1 MEPFQI
7 RVPDEVLDDLRWRV
21 AATRWPR
28 ELPADRAD
36 RGDST
41 RENTGNGVGDAW
53 SHGTETGLLR
63 DLLAY
68 WEKQFDWR
76 AVERRLN
83 ARSQFTADVAG
94 GRVHFLL
101 EKGDGPDPF
110 PLVITHGWPSSFLEM
125 ERLSW
130 LLAHPDNPADAF
142 DVVVPSLPGF
152 GFSDPPAAGEALSP
166 RTADRWAVLMRD
178 VLGYTRFGAVG
189 GDIGAGVTT
198 RLGMQHP
205 ELVVGIHVD
214 PDGVAQATPYLTDPD
229 AAPPLSEAERSY
241 LAADGAWVAEHG
253 GYAHLQ
259 GTRPRTLAFGLT
271 DSPAGLAA
279 YLVEKFRAWSDCGG
293 DVLSRFDRDDLLATV
308 TLYWVTDTIGSSFL
322 PYYDGRHRG
331 EPAPRL
337 RVDVPVAV
345 ALWHEPNLTAPPR
358 ELAER
363 AMNVTRWTQMP
374 RGGHFAAAE
383 EPELLA
389 EDIRTFF
396 RPLRTRTSRR
406 S

>member
-1 MEPFQI
+1 MEPFEI
-7 RVPDEVLDDLRWRV
+7 RVPDQVLDDLRQRI

-28 ELPADRAD
+28 ELPADRLPAD
-36 RGDST
+36 GGDGW
-41 RENTGNGVGDAW
+41 R
-53 SHGTETGLLR
+53 HGAEAGLMR
-63 DLLAY
+63 DLIAY
-68 WEKQFDWR
+68 WDKEFDWR

-83 ARSQFTADVAG
+83 ARDQFTADVYR
-94 GRVHFLL
+94 GRLHFLL
-101 EKGDGPDPF
+101 EKGQGADPF

-130 LLAHPDNPADAF
+130 LLAHPDDPADAF

-152 GFSDPPAAGEALSP
+152 GFSDPPAADEALSQ
-166 RTADRWAVLMRD
+166 RTADRWAALMRD
-178 VLGYTRFGAVG
+178 VLGYRRFGAVG

-205 ELVVGIHVD
+205 DLVVGIHVD
-214 PDGVAQATPYLTDPD
+214 PDGVAQAMPYLTDPD
-229 AAPPLSEAERSY
+229 PGQLSEAERRY
-241 LAADGAWVAEHG
+241 LEANTAWDREQG

-271 DSPAGLAA
+271 DSPVGLAA
-279 YLVEKFRAWSDCGG
+279 YVVEKFRAWSDCGG
-293 DVLSRFDRDDLLATV
+293 DVLTRFDRDELLATV
-308 TLYWVTDTIGSSFL
+308 TLYWVTGTIGSSFL
-322 PYYDGRHRG
+322 PYYDGRHRS

-345 ALWHEPNLTAPPR
+345 ALWHEPDLSPPPR

-389 EDIRTFF
+389 QDIRDFF
-396 RPLRTRTSRR
+396 RPLRG
-406 S
+406 

>member
-1 MEPFQI
+1 MEPFEI
-7 RVPDEVLDDLRWRV
+7 RVPDEVLDDLRQRI

-28 ELPADRAD
+28 ELPADHD
-36 RGDST
+36 PGGGW
-41 RENTGNGVGDAW
+41 NHGV
-53 SHGTETGLLR
+53 ELGLLR
-63 DLLAY
+63 ELLAY

-83 ARSQFTADVAG
+83 ARPQFTAEVDG
-94 GRVHFLL
+94 GRVHFLH
-101 EKGDGPDPF
+101 ERGDGPDPL
-110 PLVITHGWPSSFLEM
+110 PLVVTHGWPSSFLEM

-130 LLAHPDNPADAF
+130 LLAHPDDPADAF

-152 GFSDPPAAGEALSP
+152 GFSDPPAAGEALSQ

-178 VLGYTRFGAVG
+178 VLGYPRFGAVG
-189 GDIGAGVTT
+189 GDIGGGVTA

-205 ELVVGIHVD
+205 DLVVGIHVD
-214 PDGVAQATPYLTDPD
+214 PDGVAQATPYLKDPD
-229 AAPPLSEAERSY
+229 AAPPLSEAERRY
-241 LAADGAWVAEHG
+241 LEADGGWEAEHG

-293 DVLSRFDRDDLLATV
+293 DVLSRFDRDDLLAMV
-308 TLYWVTDTIGSSFL
+308 TLYWVTGTIGSSFL
-322 PYYDGRHRG
+322 PYYDGRHRR
-331 EPAPRL
+331 EPAARL
-337 RVDVPVAV
+337 KVDVPVAV
-345 ALWHEPNLTAPPR
+345 ALWHEPNLAAPPR

-389 EDIRTFF
+389 EDIRAFF
-396 RPLRTRTSRR
+396 RPLRAR
-406 S
+406 